1 MNSTGTIKVALVDDH
16 AMIRNCLYN
25 CLTLWGY
32 TVVIQASNGKDFFNQ
47 LTANDPPDICIVDI
61 NMPEMNGYTTV
72 KLLKER
78 CPKVKTLMFSMNIS
92 SGANHTS
99 PANADA
105 ALSKTATISELKKVM
120 EHLSQRKPILFE

>member
-32 TVVIQASNGKDFFNQ
+32 KVVIQASNGKDFFNH
-47 LTANDPPDICIVDI
+47 LTTANDPPDICIVDI

-78 CPKVKTLMFSMNIS
+78 CPKVKTLVFSMNIS
-92 SGANHTS
+92 SGANRKL
-99 PANADA
+99 PVDADA
-105 ALSKTATISELKKVM
+105 ALSKTASISELK
-120 EHLSQRKPILFE
+120 ETLAQLCLQKPVFA